1 MHNELLANVGTPHS
15 IVSLGNA
22 EAHQFPRKLSIKH
35 REFINLSSCAGKVVT
50 PGYKDGV
57 GRARQKLCVPN
68 SV

>member
-1 MHNELLANVGTPHS
+1 MHDELLANVGTPHS

-35 REFINLSSCAGKVVT
+35 REYKRVILRRQSCDDET

-57 GRARQKLCVPN
+57 GRATQN